1 MTSPPP
7 TRPLGLRLSPPRLL
21 VVVVVLSTTLSEAH
35 PKTNTGEE
43 SALGLRCKGGP
54 KRMKFID
61 IICTSTTRSRQFAQL
76 SSNSY
81 AEVGIKLTKDRANT
95 DEIHRFPR
103 PLNDQI
109 LSICSSL
116 IQLLCRGRYQ
126 TRIHP
131 SKLLL
136 LRKCEHGWNSSL
148 PCGTPWRDLVNLLNA
163 HPTHPRVITLASV
176 ESALGLRFCTS
187 ADMDE
192 IHWNRRPLDDKI
204 LSILTTGSR

>member
-1 MTSPPP
+1 MRPRFVCLFRLFLFFPFSTKKRPTLRFFPMKSPPP
-7 TRPLGLRLSPPRLL
+7 TRPLGLRLSPPRL
-21 VVVVVLSTTLSEAH
+21 VVVVVLTTTLSEAH
-35 PKTNTGEE
+35 PKTNASEE
-43 SALGLRCKGGP
+43 SALGLRCKCGP

-61 IICTSTTRSRQFAQL
+61 IIGTSTTRSRQSAQL

-81 AEVGIKLTKDRANT
+81 AEVGIKLTQVRADT
-95 DEIHRFPR
+95 DEIHRYPR

-136 LRKCEHGWNSSL
+136 LRKCQHG
-148 PCGTPWRDLVNLLNA
+148 
-163 HPTHPRVITLASV
+163 
-176 ESALGLRFCTS
+176 
-187 ADMDE
+187 
-192 IHWNRRPLDDKI
+192 
-204 LSILTTGSR
+204 